1 MMAFQAE
8 GAVSLEDEIINIS
21 EVVLRYEFKKL
32 TNSDNV
38 EAMLGE
44 DGLMVFMDMEV
55 HEELVDACIA
65 REIVNRIQ
73 N

>member
-1 MMAFQAE
+1 MN
-8 GAVSLEDEIINIS
+8 S
-21 EVVLRYEFKKL
+21 KKL

-55 HEELVDACIA
+55 REELVDACIA

-73 N
+73 KLRKQLV